1 MSHGPLDRQQI
12 QERLLRSPFNTWLDL
27 EVVTANPERQEAVMR
42 LKMRPEFERLPGTGQ
57 WHGGPIAAAIDIVG
71 DYALAML
78 FGQPLPTINL
88 RVDYLRP
95 GKATLTLVAR
105 IRRSGKTV
113 GVVDVDV
120 LNEDGEPVA
129 IGRANYSTAVD
140 ASKPSEHLAR

>member
-1 MSHGPLDRQQI
+1 MSDGPLNREQI
-12 QERLLRSPFNTWLDL
+12 QERLLHSPFNAFLDL
-27 EVVTANPERQEAVMR
+27 EVVAADPEKQEVVMR
-42 LKMRPEFERLPGTGQ
+42 LKMRPEFERLAGTGH

-78 FGQPLPTINL
+78 AGKPLPTINL

-95 GKATLTLVAR
+95 GKGTLTLAAR

-120 LNEDGEPVA
+120 LNQAGELVA
-129 IGRANYSTAVD
+129 IGRANYSTVA
-140 ASKPSEHLAR
+140 A